1 MKSTVQKKTFL
12 KILLILSLIAESV
25 TILSFLIDMK
35 NSSPDNVSINIT
47 QVGTISSDDLSRGEV
62 NNSDNSQEDNKNNNS
77 EDSYKD
83 FHNTIHSENEL
94 KELLA
99 SGRKAYIDNFPCLN
113 QLPELPTGCEVT
125 SLTMVLNYLGYD
137 ADKTD
142 IAANYLEKG
151 DYPDANPN
159 TTFVG
164 TPFDK
169 ASYGCFAPVITDC
182 ASICM
187 APMPLIYQVPQLIS
201 SASRLRTGS
210 LLLSGQL

>member
-1 MKSTVQKKTFL
+1 MKKHSSKKTFL
-12 KILLILSLIAESV
+12 KILLILSLIAASV

-47 QVGTISSDDLSRGEV
+47 PVGTISSDDLSRGEV
-62 NNSDNSQEDNKNNNS
+62 NNSDNSQEDNNNNNNNS

-142 IAANYLEKG
+142 IAAN
-151 DYPDANPN
+151 
-159 TTFVG
+159 
-164 TPFDK
+164 
-169 ASYGCFAPVITDC
+169 
-182 ASICM
+182 
-187 APMPLIYQVPQLIS
+187 
-201 SASRLRTGS
+201 
-210 LLLSGQL
+210 

>member
-1 MKSTVQKKTFL
+1 MKKHSSKKTFL
-12 KILLILSLIAESV
+12 KILLILSLIAASV

-113 QLPELPTGCEVT
+113 QIGRAHV
-125 SLTMVLNYLGYD
+125 
-137 ADKTD
+137 
-142 IAANYLEKG
+142 
-151 DYPDANPN
+151 
-159 TTFVG
+159 
-164 TPFDK
+164 
-169 ASYGCFAPVITDC
+169 
-182 ASICM
+182 
-187 APMPLIYQVPQLIS
+187 
-201 SASRLRTGS
+201 
-210 LLLSGQL
+210 

>member
-1 MKSTVQKKTFL
+1 MKKHSSKKTFL
-12 KILLILSLIAESV
+12 KILLILSLIAASV

-47 QVGTISSDDLSRGEV
+47 PVGTISSDDLSRGEV

-182 ASICM
+182 ANLYGAHAVNI
-187 APMPLIYQVPQLIS
+187 
-201 SASRLRTGS
+201 
-210 LLLSGQL
+210 